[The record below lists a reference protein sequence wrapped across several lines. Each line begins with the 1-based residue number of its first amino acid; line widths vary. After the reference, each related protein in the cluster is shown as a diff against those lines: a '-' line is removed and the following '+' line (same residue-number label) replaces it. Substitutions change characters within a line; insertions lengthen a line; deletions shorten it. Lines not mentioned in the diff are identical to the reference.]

1 MAEARGIRAGRAF
14 VELFADDSKL
24 VAGLNRAAA
33 RLKAFGA
40 SVSAVGMKLATLGG
54 AALAPMAIAARGFA
68 SAGGALFDM
77 SKRTGVSAEA
87 LSTLGYAAQ
96 QSGAGIEDLEKGLR
110 KMQRS
115 ISEAADGSKTAE
127 ETLAKLGLTTKNI
140 VGLAPEEQFRLLADR
155 LDGVIDPTTK
165 AAMAMKLFGRGGT
178 ALLPMMA
185 GGAAALDK
193 WRAQAE
199 RLGVV
204 MSTQD
209 AAAADEFD
217 DAMTDLWT
225 SLKYGSHAVGA
236 ALTPMLKSLTER
248 LTAVTA
254 TVRALVSA
262 NQALVV
268 SSMKVAAGIATAGVA
283 LVGLGKV
290 VGVASVGLRVVAV
303 VAGVLASPLALAVAA
318 LGAVAAAMAYA
329 GLSGKNFSE
338 KMAGLKD
345 KIVPAVKAATDFIAS
360 AWQSVVAAVGPIIKT
375 FVASAGAAFDSLK
388 DAVAGPMGQAR
399 DLIVSAWNYVG
410 GYVGPVLSWL
420 QDAVI
425 GAFSAITFAVSNWRA
440 LMEYAFVSA
449 VYNVVKFAN
458 QVQYFFTDVIPAT
471 LRWFAGNWRD
481 IFQTIWNGTKTFAT
495 NIWTN
500 LKNLII
506 AIKDFA
512 TGKGWNFQ
520 WTGLLEGFESTIK
533 ELPAIAAR
541 QIGPLESELAGHL
554 DDLGKDLSDKWQ
566 KHDTEFRAAVAGKME
581 AQAAPAP
588 SGEAVSAAADSIES
602 AVSKFADVE
611 DGLGAAVE
619 KATIGAAGTFN
630 AANLLGLQAGDAD
643 DRIANAA
650 EKTAKGIDGLRQD
663 VRNNRATF
671 T

>member
-1 MAEARGIRAGRAF
+1 
-14 VELFADDSKL
+14 VELFADDSRL

-40 SVSAVGMKLATLGG
+40 SVSAIGMKLATLGG
-54 AALAPMAIAARGFA
+54 AALAPMLGAAKMFGSTGDDLA
-68 SAGGALFDM
+68 KM
-77 SKRTGVSAEA
+77 SLRTGASVEA
-87 LSTLGYAAQ
+87 LSQLGYAAAMADVDMD
-96 QSGAGIEDLEKGLR
+96 GLDKGLR
-110 KMQRS
+110 KMQKFLDAAATGS
-115 ISEAADGSKTAE
+115 GEARES
-127 ETLAKLGLTTKNI
+127 LARLGLTAANLA
-140 VGLAPEEQFRLLADR
+140 GLAPDKQFELLADR
-155 LDGVIDPTTK
+155 LDKVADPAAK
-165 AAMAMKLFGRGGT
+165 AALAMKVFGREGT
-178 ALLPMMA
+178 SLIPLMA
-185 GGAAALDK
+185 GGAAGIEALRK
-193 WRAQAE
+193 RAGE
-199 RLGVV
+199 LGLTI
-204 MSTQD
+204 STQ
-209 AAAADEFD
+209 AAAGAMKFH
-217 DAMTDLWT
+217 DALKTLW
-225 SLKYGSHAVGA
+225 
-236 ALTPMLKSLTER
+236 
-248 LTAVTA
+248 AVTR
-254 TVRALVSA
+254 RAGFAIGESLAPVLGKLAEDMTAAAVQANAFIQNNRELLVT
-262 NQALVV
+262 AL
-268 SSMKVAAGIATAGVA
+268 KVAASVTAAGVA

-290 VGVASVGLRVVAV
+290 VGVASVGLRVVA
-303 VAGVLASPLALAVAA
+303 AIIAA
-318 LGAVAAAMAYA
+318 LGSPVVLAVSALAALGGALAYA
-329 GLSGKNFSE
+329 CLSGKNFAE

-345 KIVPAVKAATDFIAS
+345 LVVPAVKAATDFIAS

-375 FVASAGAAFDSLK
+375 FVASVSVAFATLR
-388 DAVAGPMGQAR
+388 DAVAGPMGEAR

-425 GAFSAITFAVSNWRA
+425 GAFSAITFALKNWRA
-440 LMEYAFVSA
+440 MMEYAFVSA
-449 VYNVVKFAN
+449 VYNVVRFAN

-500 LKNLII
+500 LKNLCL

-512 TGKGWNFQ
+512 TGSGWNFQ

-541 QIGPLESELAGHL
+541 QIGPLEAELAGHL

-566 KHDTEFRAAVAGKME
+566 KHDTEFRAAVAGKLE
-581 AQAAPAP
+581 TQAPD
-588 SGEAVSAAADSIES
+588 GQAVSAAADSIDTALS
-602 AVSKFADVE
+602 RFADVE

-619 KATIGAAGTFN
+619 KAAIGAAGTFN

>member
-1 MAEARGIRAGRAF
+1 VAEARGIRAGRAF

>member
-1 MAEARGIRAGRAF
+1 VAEARGIRAGKAY

-33 RLKAFGA
+33 RLKAFGT

-54 AALAPMAIAARGFA
+54 AALAPMVVAAKGFA

-77 SKRTGVSAEA
+77 SKRTGVSVEA

-96 QSGAGIEDLEKGLR
+96 QSGAGVEELEKGLR

-115 ISEAADGSKTAE
+115 ISEAADGSKAAE
-127 ETLAKLGLTTKNI
+127 ETLVKLGLTTKDI

-155 LDGVIDPTTK
+155 LDKIADPTTR
-165 AAMAMKLFGRGGT
+165 AAIAMELFGRSGT
-178 ALLPMMA
+178 ALLPMIE

-193 WRAQAE
+193 WRVQAE

-236 ALTPMLKSLTER
+236 ALTPMLKTLTER

-254 TVRALVSA
+254 AVRAWIGT

-268 SSMKVAAGIATAGVA
+268 SAMKVAAGVAAAGVA
-283 LVGLGKV
+283 LVGLGKAI
-290 VGVASVGLRVVAV
+290 GVAGAGLRVIATVI
-303 VAGVLASPLALAVAA
+303 AA
-318 LGAVAAAMAYA
+318 LGSPVVLAVSALAALGGALAYA
-329 GLSGKNFSE
+329 CLSGKNFGE

-345 KIVPAVKAATDFIAS
+345 LVVPAVKAATDFIAS

-375 FVASAGAAFDSLK
+375 FVASVSVAFATLR
-388 DAVAGPMGQAR
+388 DAVAGPMGEAR

-425 GAFSAITFAVSNWRA
+425 GAFSAITFALKNWRA
-440 LMEYAFVSA
+440 LLEYAFVSA

-458 QVQYFFTDVIPAT
+458 QVQYFFSEVIPAT

-481 IFQTIWNGTKTFAT
+481 VFQTIWNGTKTFAT

-512 TGKGWNFQ
+512 TGKGWNFR
-520 WTGLLEGFESTIK
+520 WTGLLDGFESTIK

-541 QIGPLESELAGHL
+541 QIGPLETELAGHL

-566 KHDTEFRAAVAGKME
+566 KHDTEFRAAVAGKLE
-581 AQAAPAP
+581 AKAAPAP
-588 SGEAVSAAADSIES
+588 SGEAVSDAADSIES
-602 AVSKFADVE
+602 AVSRFADVE

-663 VRNNRATF
+663 VRNNRAVF
-671 T
+671 V